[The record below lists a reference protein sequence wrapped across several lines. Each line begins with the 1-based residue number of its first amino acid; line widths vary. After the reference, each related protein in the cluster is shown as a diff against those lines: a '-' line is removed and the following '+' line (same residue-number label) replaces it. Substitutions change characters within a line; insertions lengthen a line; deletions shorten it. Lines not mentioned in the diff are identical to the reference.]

1 MAVMVIHGHDNRQVA
16 ALCIPSILAEN
27 TRWRKMFA
35 TVLIHDQGA
44 AVKIAIK
51 IFMYKGDLKIATK
64 ISAQIFPDS
73 A

>member
-1 MAVMVIHGHDNRQVA
+1 
-16 ALCIPSILAEN
+16 
-27 TRWRKMFA
+27 MFA

-51 IFMYKGDLKIATK
+51 IFMHKGDVKIATK
-64 ISAQIFPDS
+64 TSAQIIPYS